1 MIDKHLSFVFPGQG
15 SHSTGMLAELS
26 SLHPSIS
33 VTFNEASEILGY
45 DLWALIQNNPNGK
58 LDLTNN
64 TQPALLACSV
74 AIWRLWQQMD
84 GPQPAILAGHSLGE
98 YSAMVCGGVISFHE
112 AIALVAER
120 GKYMQEAVPEGLG
133 AMAAVLGLED
143 AQVQEVCKEA
153 AGEQIVSAANYNS
166 AGQVVIA
173 GHKQAVERALTLAK
187 EAGAKRV
194 ILIPISVPSHCEL
207 MREAAERLAPR
218 LEQLSFSEAQIPII
232 QNVDAQVRRS
242 SSEIKQ
248 ALIQQLHQP
257 VRWVESIEKLSAMGV
272 TRVIECGPGKVLSG
286 LIKRI
291 NRSLFI
297 QPVGDAISF
306 DAAIIGVRA

>member
-1 MIDKHLSFVFPGQG
+1 
-15 SHSTGMLAELS
+15 
-26 SLHPSIS
+26 
-33 VTFNEASEILGY
+33 
-45 DLWALIQNNPNGK
+45 
-58 LDLTNN
+58 
-64 TQPALLACSV
+64 
-74 AIWRLWQQMD
+74 
-84 GPQPAILAGHSLGE
+84 
-98 YSAMVCGGVISFHE
+98 
-112 AIALVAER
+112 
-120 GKYMQEAVPEGLG
+120 MQEAVPEGLG

-207 MREAAERLAPR
+207 MREAADRLAPR

-257 VRWVESIEKLSAMGV
+257 VRWVESINSLK
-272 TRVIECGPGKVLSG
+272 RVSETNIIEIGPGKVLSG
-286 LIKRI
+286 LIRRI
-291 NRSLFI
+291 DTI
-297 QPVGDAISF
+297 F
-306 DAAIIGVRA
+306 DIKNIDKIADIEKIKNEL